1 MNLVDLTSDLGKRI
15 KERRLELDLSQEE
28 LAHQLGVCL
37 RTVNSWERGTVLP
50 MRRNRRIVHAFLTD
64 GNVE

>member
-1 MNLVDLTSDLGKRI
+1 MNLVDLTSDLGHRI
-15 KERRLELDLSQEE
+15 KERRLALELSQEE

-37 RTVNSWERGTVLP
+37 RTVHNWERGTALP
-50 MRRNRRIVHAFLTD
+50 TRRYRPRVRAFLTD